1 MNTDTVNTMQKKFGT
16 HQEQIYLPAGGI
28 AGVGAKVTGALGDAL
43 AKLTFDQEFQGQRR
57 QGDASI
63 GQGIGGLGKVVC
75 YTSDDTCSIYV
86 CIVREFLKGLL
97 E

>member
-1 MNTDTVNTMQKKFGT
+1 MQYFTKDR
-16 HQEQIYLPAGGI
+16 Y
-28 AGVGAKVTGALGDAL
+28 
-43 AKLTFDQEFQGQRR
+43 
-57 QGDASI
+57 ASI